1 MGICTVLKD
10 VPVVRKRIVL
20 RIVEKMENGCPGGL
34 NGSPQ
39 TLYLVTLAIT
49 QYLFC
54 TTLYLIDCIYIH
66 SYIYI
71 LFITKNRFPV
81 GEVLYAKIFK

>member
-1 MGICTVLKD
+1 MGVCTSLKD
-10 VPVVRKRIVL
+10 VLTVRERIVL

-34 NGSPQ
+34 NGSRKPP
-39 TLYLVTLAIT
+39 YLITLAIT

-71 LFITKNRFPV
+71 LFITKNRLPV